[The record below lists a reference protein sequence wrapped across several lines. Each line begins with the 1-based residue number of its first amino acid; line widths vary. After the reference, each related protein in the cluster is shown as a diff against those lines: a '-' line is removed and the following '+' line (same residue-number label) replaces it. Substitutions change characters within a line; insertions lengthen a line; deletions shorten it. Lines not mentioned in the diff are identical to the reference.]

1 MLGDDDCDPVPAY
14 PPVAVVR
21 DMLSTPTLPL
31 PGLAVLTALPF
42 VTPDGS
48 VVTRPGYDAGSQYF
62 YAPPPG
68 FQLRPVPECPTPAQV
83 AAARALILDELL
95 GDFPFADPAD
105 RATAIAAVLLPAV
118 RALIT
123 GPTPLHVIDAPSPG
137 SGKGL
142 LADCICRVATGRP
155 AAILPAV
162 DDDDEWR
169 KRLTALTS
177 KAPAAVV
184 IDNVTGVLG
193 GAALSAALTAE
204 VWEGR
209 VLGQTTMVRL
219 LVRHLWLATGNN
231 LRVTAELARR
241 TVFSRLEYGGDQ
253 PRQCH
258 TTT

>member
-1 MLGDDDCDPVPAY
+1 L
-14 PPVAVVR
+14 
-21 DMLSTPTLPL
+21 
-31 PGLAVLTALPF
+31 
-42 VTPDGS
+42 
-48 VVTRPGYDAGSQYF
+48 
-62 YAPPPG
+62 
-68 FQLRPVPECPTPAQV
+68 
-83 AAARALILDELL
+83 
-95 GDFPFADPAD
+95 
-105 RATAIAAVLLPAV
+105 
-118 RALIT
+118 
-123 GPTPLHVIDAPSPG
+123 
-137 SGKGL
+137 
-142 LADCICRVATGRP
+142 
-155 AAILPAV
+155 
-162 DDDDEWR
+162 
-169 KRLTALTS
+169 
-177 KAPAAVV
+177 VV